1 MVTVQHQFA
10 SHRLWDTRVACL
22 IAVVFEAGH
31 PGRRWAVTFP
41 GNMRLCNA
49 ADALSRL
56 HNTEARHL
64 SGGDAND

>member
-1 MVTVQHQFA
+1 
-10 SHRLWDTRVACL
+10 VACL

-31 PGRRWAVTFP
+31 PGREWAVTFP